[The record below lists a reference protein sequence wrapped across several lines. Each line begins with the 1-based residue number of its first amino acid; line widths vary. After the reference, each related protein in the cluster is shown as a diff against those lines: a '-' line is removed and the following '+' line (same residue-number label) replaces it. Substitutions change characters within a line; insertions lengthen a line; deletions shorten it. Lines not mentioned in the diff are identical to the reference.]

1 MTHRAIRHNP
11 DNSLMLV
18 ALVAGGM
25 YIVSQLPTPGNI
37 GGGVAT
43 LGPGLGGAIGNTG
56 QGIGGAIGATG
67 QGVGGAVS
75 SFGGGLVGGIGG
87 FFNALGTGVG
97 SIVNPSGT
105 MVRQVYQ
112 FHDDGL
118 CWLDQQ
124 FGDGHWTSQGPVD
137 RKSCGG

>member
-1 MTHRAIRHNP
+1 
-11 DNSLMLV
+11 MLI
-18 ALVAGGM
+18 ALIGGGM
-25 YIVSQLPTPGNI
+25 FIVSQIPKPPTPQQVGS
-37 GGGVAT
+37 
-43 LGPGLGGAIGNTG
+43 GLGTFG
-56 QGIGGAIGATG
+56 QGVGGALGATG
-67 QGVGGAVS
+67 QGVGGAIGATA
-75 SFGGGLVGGIGG
+75 GGFQGAIGG

-124 FGDGHWTSQGPVD
+124 FADGRWTSQGPVD
-137 RKSCGG
+137 RKSCAG

>member
-1 MTHRAIRHNP
+1 
-11 DNSLMLV
+11 MLV

-25 YIVSQLPTPGNI
+25 YIVSRLPTPANI
-37 GGGVAT
+37 GGGIASIGQGT
-43 LGPGLGGAIGNTG
+43 GGAIGTVG
-56 QGIGGAIGATG
+56 QGVGGALSATG
-67 QGVGGAVS
+67 QGVGGAVG
-75 SFGGGLVGGIGG
+75 SFGQGITGAIGG

-97 SIVNPSGT
+97 SALNPSGT

-118 CWLDQQ
+118 CWFDQQ
-124 FGDGHWTSQGPVD
+124 FADGHWTSQGPLD